1 MNKLSAFV
9 LSMIVAGSALA
20 AEWQGTAPEVDT
32 EPMSVASVVA
42 SAESLAGSSLI
53 VSGRVTDVCTN
64 RGCWAVFEDNG
75 EMLRIKVRDH
85 AFALP
90 PDARGPAIAHGVLE
104 KVEISEDH
112 ARHLVEEDGADPGL
126 LEQAYEYRLITDG
139 VRLTPES

>member
-139 VRLTPES
+139 VRLNP

>member
-9 LSMIVAGSALA
+9 LSMMVAGSALA
-20 AEWQGTAPEVDT
+20 AEWHGTAPEVDT

-42 SAESLAGSSLI
+42 SAETLAGSSLL

-90 PDARGPAIAHGVLE
+90 ADARGPAIAHGVLE
-104 KVEISEDH
+104 KVEISPDH
-112 ARHLVEEDGADPGL
+112 ANHLVEEDGADPGL
-126 LEQAYEYRLITDG
+126 LEQTYEYRLITDG
-139 VRLTPES
+139 VRLNP